1 MIFYGEP
8 PELTA
13 LWFPLIFAVHF
24 IFTLGLS
31 LPLAALNLFF
41 HDVRFLVGVA
51 LNLWFYLTPVLY
63 PADIIPDK
71 YRFIIDINP
80 NAVFIHAY
88 RRVIIH
94 GDDPGLDRILGGLI
108 ISVVVF
114 LVGYYA
120 FKKMEPGFADSI

>member
-1 MIFYGEP
+1 
-8 PELTA
+8 
-13 LWFPLIFAVHF
+13 
-24 IFTLGLS
+24 
-31 LPLAALNLFF
+31 
-41 HDVRFLVGVA
+41 VA